1 MPVHSTIV
9 SQPRIPAL
17 GVVVD
22 LTRTPY
28 ARGPQWG
35 MESFDLNATLLA
47 WPTGEGVA
55 EHRNDERDVLIVMLE
70 GSASVRLDA
79 VEHTLRGDDLLLLPC
94 GSSRSLVAGPDG
106 ARYLSIHR
114 RRDPL
119 VPRSRARDDVEN
131 PQPG

>member
-1 MPVHSTIV
+1 MRVHSAIV

-22 LTRTPY
+22 LTRTPH
-28 ARGPQWG
+28 ARGSQWG
-35 MESFDLNATLLA
+35 MESVDLNATLLA
-47 WPTGEGVA
+47 WPAGEGVA

-79 VEHTLRGDDLLLLPC
+79 VEHALTGHVLLLLPR

-119 VPRSRARDDVEN
+119 VPRSRARDDGET
-131 PQPG
+131 PQTG